1 MKTLRYLIIV
11 VACSSSYQLQAEAL
25 CTTGLASD
33 CPSIYL
39 QRCDHVEC
47 VKYKCMCHTFNNMP
61 R

>member
-1 MKTLRYLIIV
+1 MKTLRYLIIFNT
-11 VACSSSYQLQAEAL
+11 CLSSYQLQSEAL

-47 VKYKCMCHTFNNMP
+47 LKYKCMCHTLNNTA